1 MTIVK
6 LTPPAQFPAQY
17 AEICLEFLREYWQGR
32 RWEMEQEF
40 GLYDLPHMADED
52 LVATMIAEKL
62 AQIAHAAAGDYD
74 RGNEDLAGEVYE
86 CCQTL
91 AEHLFAVPG
100 LGSSY
105 TIPKTFW
112 DAPLGQMIAVAFIWV
127 EHDQLITIGEAARLA
142 GTSISTISSRVA
154 RGALRSYPDP
164 NAPNPQKARRLV
176 RRNDIE
182 VKHETQT

>member
-17 AEICLEFLREYWQGR
+17 AEICLEFLREYWRDR

-40 GLYDLPHMADED
+40 GLYDLPHMTDED
-52 LVATMIAEKL
+52 LSATMIAEKL
-62 AQIAHAAAGDYD
+62 EQIANAAAGAYD

-86 CCQTL
+86 CCQSL
-91 AEHLFAVPG
+91 AERLFAVPG
-100 LGSSY
+100 LGNAY
-105 TIPKTFW
+105 TLPEAFW
-112 DAPLGQMIAVAFIWV
+112 DAPLGQMVALAFIWLERDHLV
-127 EHDQLITIGEAARLA
+127 TIGEAARLT
-142 GTSISTISSRVA
+142 GKSISTISSRVA

-182 VKHETQT
+182 VKHET